1 MENSGCFI
9 AALTNER
16 GDPVGPLRVWK
27 DENGPG
33 LAMTRS
39 LGDTLGHSVG
49 INATAVCYDF
59 PRDIA
64 TDRFIVIGSDGI
76 WDTMSNEQV
85 SKFLEKR
92 RHATRR
98 QTTDRGYSMHGKK
111 VLPSECTISELLV

>member
-1 MENSGCFI
+1 M
-9 AALTNER
+9 TNER

-39 LGDTLGHSVG
+39 LGDTLGHECG
-49 INATAVCYDF
+49 LNATAVCYEY
-59 PRDIA
+59 PRDIE

-76 WDTMSNEQV
+76 WDTLSNEQV
-85 SKFLEKR
+85 AKFLEKR

-98 QTTDRGYSMHGKK
+98 MTSDIGHSVKTKK
-111 VLPSECTISELLV
+111 MRPSE